1 MYVGQLCCT
10 EKHGGTYC
18 ISRVQDAGFQSRVVR
33 FFKGTYMYLCK
44 VPGMLA

>member
-18 ISRVQDAGFQSRVVR
+18 ISRVQDAGFQFRVVR

>member
-1 MYVGQLCCT
+1 MYVGQLRCT

-18 ISRVQDAGFQSRVVR
+18 ISRVQDAGFQSRVVH
-33 FFKGTYMYLCK
+33 FFKGTYLCK